1 MKRNLCFAIIA
12 LLIIASL
19 CTLLRNNK
27 ELPSLLSNSIKGS
40 FGSQHTGN
48 QDQTKSRHKIY
59 DRVQELL
66 IFVGYPRSG
75 HTLVSSL
82 LDAHP
87 HVIVAN
93 EFDILA
99 QWQKWDT
106 TTKNKYYLFDQLLM
120 NSKKEADVGY
130 RSATVQ
136 HRYSYHV
143 PGQWQGTYRDSI
155 MVMGDKKG
163 GKTTR
168 QLFHKENQEALKQI
182 QQVLKIPLKF
192 VHVIRNPYDNIATM
206 LLRAVNKRN
215 EADTGEKINQSRRL
229 DEQINK
235 YFTLVKLNNKLKTR
249 FGDSVHHLH
258 SSQLIMEPRKTLL
271 GVCEFLQL
279 RCDQQYL
286 ADCSSIVF
294 KEGTKTRQYVVWT
307 DQQKKLVREKLQSF
321 PSLKDYNF
329 DN

>member
-1 MKRNLCFAIIA
+1 M
-12 LLIIASL
+12 
-19 CTLLRNNK
+19 
-27 ELPSLLSNSIKGS
+27 SLLFDFKTEVYLAASNNTFSKSVYLITFIFKGS

-48 QDQTKSRHKIY
+48 QDQTKSIHKIY

-99 QWQKWDT
+99 QWQKWDA

-155 MVMGDKKG
+155 MVRSLYFSSFKGAPGVPLNECGKGD
-163 GKTTR
+163 
-168 QLFHKENQEALKQI
+168 EC
-182 QQVLKIPLKF
+182 V
-192 VHVIRNPYDNIATM
+192 
-206 LLRAVNKRN
+206 
-215 EADTGEKINQSRRL
+215 
-229 DEQINK
+229 
-235 YFTLVKLNNKLKTR
+235 
-249 FGDSVHHLH
+249 
-258 SSQLIMEPRKTLL
+258 
-271 GVCEFLQL
+271 
-279 RCDQQYL
+279 
-286 ADCSSIVF
+286 
-294 KEGTKTRQYVVWT
+294 
-307 DQQKKLVREKLQSF
+307 
-321 PSLKDYNF
+321 
-329 DN
+329 